1 MRKIVVNGTFD
12 IVHTGHLRLLR
23 YAKNI
28 GDYLLVLTDSDERI
42 TELKGPKRPINFVND
57 RVELLTS
64 LRVVDEVRVFNS
76 DDELREILKSFKP
89 DVMVKGSEYRGKS
102 IIGSEYC
109 NQILFFE
116 MAQGYS
122 STNVIQRIIDR

>member
-116 MAQGYS
+116 MSQGYS